1 MARKKKSSAPRL
13 DPVVAGIFLLAAMAV
28 GFYLGTLYQGSRQA
42 SAPIPSAAAPQ
53 AAANQE
59 PDLAP
64 RIAAAEAKTKTDP
77 KNPEAWSELG
87 NLYFDADQ
95 PAKAVAAYEKSL
107 EFKPGN
113 PDVLTDMGVMYRHL
127 NLPLRAVESFD
138 AALAK
143 NPVHIIAVFNK
154 AIVLLHDLGK
164 PDEALKTLQAL
175 KAKKPDAIL
184 PGGRKIDDLIQE
196 FGGAPKT
203 MPAFNR

>member
-1 MARKKKSSAPRL
+1 MARKKKASAPRL

-28 GFYLGTLYQGSRQA
+28 GFYLGTLYQGPRQA
-42 SAPIPSAAAPQ
+42 AVPGSSAASQ

-77 KNPEAWSELG
+77 KNPEAWSDLG

-107 EFKPGN
+107 ELKPGN

-138 AALAK
+138 AALAV
-143 NPVHIIAVFNK
+143 NPVHVIAVFNK
-154 AIVLLHDLGK
+154 AIVLLNDLGK
-164 PDEALKTLQAL
+164 PEEAVKALQAL

-184 PGGRKIDDLIQE
+184 PGGRRIDDVIQE
-196 FGGAPKT
+196 FGGAAKA

>member
-28 GFYLGTLYQGSRQA
+28 GFYLGTLYQGSRQTAAPAPSA
-42 SAPIPSAAAPQ
+42 SAPPSAS
-53 AAANQE
+53 NQNSE
-59 PDLAP
+59 LAP

-77 KNPEAWSELG
+77 KNPEAWSDLG

-107 EFKPGN
+107 ELKPGN

-143 NPVHIIAVFNK
+143 NPVHVIAVFNK
-154 AIVLLHDLGK
+154 AVVLLHDLGK

>member
-1 MARKKKSSAPRL
+1 MARKTKAKAARL

-28 GFYLGTLYQGSRQA
+28 GFYLGTLYQGARQPVAA
-42 SAPIPSAAAPQ
+42 SPAASPGQ
-53 AAANQE
+53 AAKSD

-64 RIAAAEAKTKTDP
+64 RLAAAEAKTKTDP
-77 KNPEAWSELG
+77 KNAQAWTDLG

-107 EFKPGN
+107 EIKPGD

-143 NPVHIIAVFNK
+143 NATHVIAVFNK
-154 AIVLLHDLGK
+154 AIVLLHDLNK
-164 PDEALKTLQAL
+164 PGEAVKTLQAL
-175 KAKKPDAIL
+175 KAKKPDAVL
-184 PGGRKIDDLIQE
+184 PGGRKIDDLIAE
-196 FGGAPKT
+196 FGGAAASP
-203 MPAFNR
+203 PAFSK

>member
-42 SAPIPSAAAPQ
+42 AAPGSSAPLQ
-53 AAANQE
+53 AASNQE

-64 RIAAAEAKTKTDP
+64 RIAAAEAKTKTDSQ
-77 KNPEAWSELG
+77 NPEAWTNLG

-95 PAKAVAAYEKSL
+95 PAKAVSAYEKSL
-107 EFKPGN
+107 ELKPGN

-138 AALAK
+138 AALAV
-143 NPVHIIAVFNK
+143 NPVHVIAVFNK
-154 AIVLLHDLGK
+154 AIVLLNDLGK
-164 PDEALKTLQAL
+164 PEEAVKALQAL

-184 PGGRKIDDLIQE
+184 PGGRKLDDVIQE
-196 FGGAPKT
+196 FGGAAKA

>member
-1 MARKKKSSAPRL
+1 MARKKKASAPRL

-28 GFYLGTLYQGSRQA
+28 GFYLGTLYQGSRQPA
-42 SAPIPSAAAPQ
+42 APSQAAMPGQAAPQ
-53 AAANQE
+53 KDA
-59 PDLAP
+59 DLAP

-77 KNPEAWSELG
+77 KNAEAWTDLG

-95 PAKAVAAYEKSL
+95 PAKAVSAYEKSL
-107 EFKPGN
+107 ELRPGN

-143 NPVHIIAVFNK
+143 NPAHVIAVFNK
-154 AIVLLHDLGK
+154 AVVLLHDLNK
-164 PDEALKTLQAL
+164 PDEALKALQAL

-184 PGGRKIDDLIQE
+184 PGGRKIDDLIAE
-196 FGGAPKT
+196 FGGAAASP
-203 MPAFNR
+203 PAFTR

>member
-42 SAPIPSAAAPQ
+42 SAPGSSPQ
-53 AAANQE
+53 VAANQE

-77 KNPEAWSELG
+77 KNPQAWIDLG

-95 PAKAVAAYEKSL
+95 PAQAVAAYEKSL
-107 EFKPGN
+107 EIKPGN

-138 AALAK
+138 AALAV
-143 NPVHIIAVFNK
+143 NPAHVIAVFNK
-154 AIVLLHDLGK
+154 AIVLLHDLAK
-164 PDEALKTLQAL
+164 PEEALQTLQAL
-175 KAKKPDAIL
+175 KARKPDAIL
-184 PGGRKIDDLIQE
+184 PGGRKIDDLIAE
-196 FGGAPKT
+196 FGGAAASP
-203 MPAFNR
+203 PAFNR

>member
-42 SAPIPSAAAPQ
+42 AAPGASASPQ
-53 AAANQE
+53 AASNQE
-59 PDLAP
+59 SDLAP
-64 RIAAAEAKTKTDP
+64 RIAAAEAKTKTDS
-77 KNPEAWSELG
+77 KNPEAWTNLG

-107 EFKPGN
+107 ELKPGN

-138 AALAK
+138 AALAV
-143 NPVHIIAVFNK
+143 NPVHVIAVFNK
-154 AIVLLHDLGK
+154 AIVLLNDLGK
-164 PDEALKTLQAL
+164 PEEAVKALQAL

-184 PGGRKIDDLIQE
+184 PGGRKLDDVIQE
-196 FGGAPKT
+196 FGGAAKT